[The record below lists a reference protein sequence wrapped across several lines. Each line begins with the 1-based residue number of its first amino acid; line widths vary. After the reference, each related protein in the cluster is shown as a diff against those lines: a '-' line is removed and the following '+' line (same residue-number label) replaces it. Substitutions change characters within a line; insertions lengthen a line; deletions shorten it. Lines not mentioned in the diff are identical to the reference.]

1 MSGETDLLDD
11 CAEAGVVFHPRGGML
26 RPKLTRGP
34 ISRELKARM
43 TANKERLVMFFAEAF
58 DWYDFEHEVD
68 TSSQPPPLWV
78 LPELS
83 GGRIS

>member
-1 MSGETDLLDD
+1 MSEDNDLLSD

-43 TANKERLVMFFAEAF
+43 TANKEKLVIFFAEAF
-58 DWYDFEHEVD
+58 EWHDLEREQVGSE
-68 TSSQPPPLWV
+68 TLVSRAP
-78 LPELS
+78 
-83 GGRIS
+83 